1 MCRCAHVSKAEA
13 RLPEHQHY
21 SDGLPRM
28 QLRVEWV
35 LVIFLIAT
43 GVCLRFAWL
52 DRKVYWYDEA
62 FTSLEISGYSP
73 QDASTDILDGRLVT
87 AAELDKYQFPSAT
100 SPKSVRDTV
109 RNLIAQE
116 PQLTPLYFIALRGWS
131 ELFPNSVVAIR
142 VLSALF
148 SVATL
153 ALAFWLYRELFSTRV
168 ALIAVALMSISPFL
182 LLYAQEARPYSMWS
196 AAVLMTSSVLLLAM
210 RRKTVLSW
218 TLYALCAAVSLYTF
232 LFSALVIAGH
242 ACFVAVDQRF
252 RITSTVRSFCISV
265 ALAVASFLLWPYR
278 GQRSGAGN
286 EHYSLSQY
294 GIKWI
299 RSIAILFADF
309 NFRDSTPKPL
319 LLPYALLLLA
329 LLALCAYSIYFMWR
343 NASRKQA
350 AFALTLIGS
359 LCLSLLVLDVVR
371 GSSVSVVTRYTLPS
385 LIGIQLA
392 VAYML
397 AAKTA
402 ESSPNRTRWTWG
414 CVAAM
419 LAVTG
424 LFSCWTL
431 ARADV
436 WWSKEPQNYI
446 QSASRI
452 INAAPGPV
460 VVLSDTWFIPVL
472 SLEHK
477 LRPDV
482 RYLLTVEP
490 RVPQIKESAATVF
503 VFQPSDHLRMEL
515 EKDYPLM
522 LVDPAANLWK
532 LSTGVRPKIK

>member
-1 MCRCAHVSKAEA
+1 
-13 RLPEHQHY
+13 
-21 SDGLPRM
+21 M

-73 QDASTDILDGRLVT
+73 QDASTDILSGRVVT
-87 AAELDKYQFPSAT
+87 ASELEKYQFPSAA

-109 RNLIAQE
+109 QNLIVQE
-116 PQLTPLYFIALRGWS
+116 PQLTPLYFIVLRGWS
-131 ELFPNSVVAIR
+131 ELFPNSVAAIR

-153 ALAFWLYRELFSTRV
+153 ALAFWLCRELFSTRV
-168 ALIAVALMSISPFL
+168 ALTAVALMSISPLL

-210 RRKTVLSW
+210 RRKTVPSW
-218 TLYALCAAVSLYTF
+218 ALYALCAAVSLYTF

-278 GQRSGAGN
+278 GQHSGAGN

-294 GIKWI
+294 GTKWI

-309 NFRDSTPKPL
+309 NFRDTTPKPL

-343 NASRKQA
+343 NATRKQA
-350 AFALTLIGS
+350 AFVLTLIGS
-359 LCLSLLVLDVVR
+359 LCLSLLLLDVVR

-397 AAKTA
+397 VAKTA
-402 ESSPNRTRWTWG
+402 ESSPNRTRWTWR

-419 LAVTG
+419 LAVIG

-446 QSASRI
+446 QSASRV
-452 INAAPGPV
+452 INAAPEPV

-490 RVPQIKESAATVF
+490 RVPQIQESAATIF
-503 VFQPSDHLRMEL
+503 VFQPSAHLRMEL
-515 EKDYPLM
+515 EKYYPLV
-522 LVDPAANLWK
+522 LLDPAANLWR
-532 LSTGVRPKIK
+532 LSTGARPSVH